1 MSSDEASKKGNIYLI
16 GFSGTG
22 KTNSGRQ
29 AAARLGW
36 EFFEMDD
43 EIEATARK
51 TIPEIFEQDGE
62 DRFREIET
70 EVLRRAAGRSRLVVS
85 TGGGVPT
92 REGNRKLMAESGVV
106 IRLTASPETISS
118 RLAASAAR
126 RGRALRPL
134 LGSEAPV
141 ERVRSLLAE
150 REEAYSM
157 ADGEINTEGLRH
169 GDVAQL
175 IVDTWEHLSGQM
187 AEQEELPAD
196 LDSREEEVLRLLA
209 EGETTRKIAEQLL
222 ISEGAVSRH
231 VSNIFSKIGVSNR
244 AEAAVVAARRKL
256 IG

>member
-1 MSSDEASKKGNIYLI
+1 MPSKAMATKHNIYLI

-43 EIEATARK
+43 EIEAAAGK

-62 DRFREIET
+62 DSFRQIET
-70 EVLRRAAGRSRLVVS
+70 DVLRRAAGRSRLVVS

-92 REGNRKLMAESGVV
+92 REDNRKLMAESGVV
-106 IRLTASPETISS
+106 IRLSASPETISS

-150 REEAYSM
+150 REDAYAT
-157 ADGEINTEGLRH
+157 ADSEISTEGLRH
-169 GDVAQL
+169 ADVAQL
-175 IVDTWEHLSGQM
+175 IVDTWEHLSN
-187 AEQEELPAD
+187 
-196 LDSREEEVLRLLA
+196 
-209 EGETTRKIAEQLL
+209 TTPDQPGHPDNEDVPVDQ
-222 ISEGAVSRH
+222 
-231 VSNIFSKIGVSNR
+231 
-244 AEAAVVAARRKL
+244 
-256 IG
+256 